1 MANDSEKT
9 PTALEREV
17 RFIDPHD
24 VTIWRDR
31 FGQLRLKLADGRE
44 YRDVHLTLVFPI
56 SQANRMLILRDADLA
71 EIGVIDDYLSVDEQS
86 RQLMTEEL
94 KKAYFMP
101 RIERILSVREQ
112 VGVVTFEV
120 VTDRGPRTI
129 EVPQTHSR
137 RRAVASAV
145 LTLGGGRVIIH
156 DADAN
161 RYEIPDLADLDARS
175 QTLLDEF
182 L

>member
-1 MANDSEKT
+1 MAGGVENEQS
-9 PTALEREV
+9 ALEREV
-17 RFIDPHD
+17 RFVEPGD
-24 VTIWRDR
+24 VTVWRDR

-44 YRDVHLTLVFPI
+44 YRDVHLTLAFPV
-56 SQANRMLILRDADLA
+56 SHATRMLVLRDADLA
-71 EIGVIDDYLSVDEQS
+71 EIGVIDDYRSVEEQS
-86 RQLMTEEL
+86 RHVITEDLE
-94 KKAYFMP
+94 KAYFIP

-112 VGVVTFEV
+112 RGVVTFEV

-137 RRAVASAV
+137 RRGPASDVV
-145 LTLGGGRVIIH
+145 LLSGGRVIIH

-161 RYEIPDLADLDARS
+161 RYEIPRLADLDVRS
-175 QTLLDEF
+175 QALLDEF

>member
-1 MANDSEKT
+1 VDET
-9 PTALEREV
+9 PQESVLEREV
-17 RFIDPHD
+17 RFIDPQD

-44 YRDVHLTLVFPI
+44 YRDVHLTLAFPV
-56 SQANRMLILRDADLA
+56 SHATQMLVVRDADLA

-86 RQLMTEEL
+86 RQVVTEEL
-94 KKAYFMP
+94 KKAYFVP
-101 RIERILSVREQ
+101 RIERILGVREQ
-112 VGVVTFEV
+112 RGVVTFEL

-137 RRAVASAV
+137 RRALTTAVVA
-145 LTLGGGRVIIH
+145 LPGGRVIIH

-161 RYEIPDLADLDARS
+161 RYDIPSLDDLDPRS
-175 QTLLDEF
+175 RALLDEY

>member
-9 PTALEREV
+9 QTALEREV
-17 RFIDPHD
+17 RFIDPRD

-31 FGQLRLKLADGRE
+31 FGQLRLTLADGRE
-44 YRDVHLTLVFPI
+44 FRDVHPALAFPI
-56 SQANRMLILRDADLA
+56 SQANRMLVLRDADLA
-71 EIGVIDDYLSVDEQS
+71 EIGIFDDYLTVDDQS
-86 RQLMTEEL
+86 RVVLQEEL

-112 VGVVTFEV
+112 AGVITFEV

-145 LTLGGGRVIIH
+145 LTLPGGRVIIH

-161 RYEIPDLADLDARS
+161 RYEIPNLADLDARS
-175 QTLLDEF
+175 QALLDEF